1 MAGIVSLMKSKL
13 SAMVIYR
20 ASILSIPKTLA
31 EQNDQKVFLVGG
43 RVKNPFSLIGKKKVT
58 KSGLGWNSKDGQ
70 TNKALSAKLLW
81 RLKPEESVGEK

>member
-1 MAGIVSLMKSKL
+1 MKSKL

-43 RVKNPFSLIGKKKVT
+43 RVKNPFSLIGKNKVT

-70 TNKALSAKLLW
+70 TKKALSAKLLW
-81 RLKPEESVGEK
+81 RLKPEESVEEK